1 MKKKVLLLTGLLFG
15 GFSALA
21 QISTLPYTQSFDDE
35 FTLGTDV
42 EFLPN
47 WTGNTV
53 NANNRIFKETT
64 DYSSAPAALAVIP
77 TGSFDGEI
85 LIDLN
90 LLNYTDAS
98 IDFNIKSMANG
109 DGTRPTKIEME
120 TSIDG
125 GVTWSGSV
133 VIGEFPNEDQ
143 ATFTEATYNLP
154 ETADNIANVA
164 VKIYASQGS
173 TGSGTRAKVVIDDV
187 SITGTES
194 NLTEPSLTLTPGT
207 LDFTQILGAPT
218 SAQSVGIIGANLTE
232 NITLTASEPFEIALT
247 EDGEFATTQS
257 LTLVDGEFSG
267 SVFVRLNATEANTFN
282 GTLTAET
289 AGVSPNTEISLN
301 GEAANSAV
309 TNPEPFDLTTS
320 DYTFTEWSADASAGT
335 YPNNMVFWI
344 NDAGD
349 GVESTATDSYYND
362 WLCGYN
368 IESASRILGENDNG
382 VSFLNTGNTVT
393 NTNCYGEGDGRL
405 PGKPG
410 AAVLA
415 LNTLERENVQ
425 IEWTGRTMIRNN
437 RTYALRLQYRIGDGN
452 GNPNINWQDFE
463 NIVEYVANDIED
475 HSESFTISLPD
486 DASNQPIV
494 QLRWIY
500 FQHETNTA
508 SGSRAK
514 LALDDITVS
523 SEPLSTSNFEL
534 DSFSM
539 YPNPATD
546 IINFNEETTGEIYD
560 LNGKRVL
567 SFGNTATVN
576 VAQLTKGIY
585 IVRTDKGATSK
596 LIIK

>member
-1 MKKKVLLLTGLLFG
+1 M
-15 GFSALA
+15 
-21 QISTLPYTQSFDDE
+21 
-35 FTLGTDV
+35 
-42 EFLPN
+42 
-47 WTGNTV
+47 
-53 NANNRIFKETT
+53 
-64 DYSSAPAALAVIP
+64 
-77 TGSFDGEI
+77 
-85 LIDLN
+85 
-90 LLNYTDAS
+90 
-98 IDFNIKSMANG
+98 
-109 DGTRPTKIEME
+109 
-120 TSIDG
+120 
-125 GVTWSGSV
+125 
-133 VIGEFPNEDQ
+133 
-143 ATFTEATYNLP
+143 
-154 ETADNIANVA
+154 
-164 VKIYASQGS
+164 
-173 TGSGTRAKVVIDDV
+173 
-187 SITGTES
+187 
-194 NLTEPSLTLTPGT
+194 
-207 LDFTQILGAPT
+207 
-218 SAQSVGIIGANLTE
+218 
-232 NITLTASEPFEIALT
+232 T

>member
-500 FQHETNTA
+500 FQHETNTV

-576 VAQLTKGIY
+576 VEQLTKGIY